1 MEEEGI
7 AKAIIAAEINN
18 ELASQADRRGMA
30 EESRKTFLKHIIIK
44 IMTNTTRILAFRN
57 IFACARAD
65 KCYGIVPTISWRR
78 MKVFGF

>member
-1 MEEEGI
+1 M
-7 AKAIIAAEINN
+7 
-18 ELASQADRRGMA
+18 
-30 EESRKTFLKHIIIK
+30 HHVIIK

-57 IFACARAD
+57 IFDCTRAG

>member
-1 MEEEGI
+1 MH
-7 AKAIIAAEINN
+7 
-18 ELASQADRRGMA
+18 
-30 EESRKTFLKHIIIK
+30 HIIIK

-57 IFACARAD
+57 IFDCARAD